1 MSSLEGRAAVHAA
14 LGDPGRLAITDLLA
28 VSDLSPGELAQ
39 RLGMASNLL
48 AHHLRVLE
56 AAGIVGRHR
65 SQGDRRR
72 SYVRLRLDSP
82 SVAQTLG
89 PVARHGQVDRVVFLC
104 THNSAR
110 SQLAAALWNR
120 TGLVPAT
127 SAGTRPAARIHPAAA
142 RVAHRHDLDL
152 GGAAPRL
159 AAPSYS
165 PADLVVAVCDLVHE
179 ELPDDD
185 RLHWS
190 VDDPAASRD
199 RAAFENSLTD
209 LSARVDRLAA
219 AFSPDR
225 SPR

>member
-1 MSSLEGRAAVHAA
+1 VSSLDERAAVHAA

-28 VSDLSPGELAQ
+28 VTDLSSTELAQ

-48 AHHLRVLE
+48 AHHLRVLD

-72 SYVRLRLDSP
+72 IYVRLRLDSP
-82 SVAQTLG
+82 AVAEALPPTTDHAG
-89 PVARHGQVDRVVFLC
+89 VDRVVFVC

-120 TGLVPAT
+120 ASQVPAT
-127 SAGTRPAARIHPAAA
+127 SAGTRPARRVHPAAV
-142 RVAHRHDLDL
+142 RVARRHELDL
-152 GGAAPRL
+152 GDAVPRV
-159 AAPSYS
+159 AETSY
-165 PADLVVAVCDLVHE
+165 PASDLVVAVCDLVHE
-179 ELPDDD
+179 ELPVGD

-190 VDDPAASRD
+190 VDDPAASQD
-199 RAAFENSLTD
+199 RAAFEHALTD

-219 AFSPDR
+219 TLSPDR

>member
-1 MSSLEGRAAVHAA
+1 MTRLEERAAVHAA

-28 VSDLSPGELAQ
+28 VTDLSSTELGQ

-72 SYVRLRLDSP
+72 GYVRLRLDSP
-82 SVAQTLG
+82 AVAEAMRPLVH
-89 PVARHGQVDRVVFLC
+89 PGQVDRVVFLC

-120 TGLVPAT
+120 TSQVPAT
-127 SAGTRPAARIHPAAA
+127 SAGTRPARRVHPSAV
-142 RVAHRHDLDL
+142 RVARRYDLDL
-152 GGAAPRL
+152 GDAVPRAAE
-159 AAPSYS
+159 ASYPSS
-165 PADLVVAVCDLVHE
+165 ELVVAVCDLVHE
-179 ELPDDD
+179 ELPAGD

-190 VDDPAASRD
+190 VDDPAASED
-199 RAAFENSLTD
+199 RTAFEDTLTD

-219 AFSPDR
+219 TLPPDR